1 MPCMEKMEDIEIL
14 YEDDA
19 ITVAVKPATLVSEQT
34 ERGDGFA
41 DLLAARNRGGYV
53 GVIHRLDRGVGGV
66 MVYAREPRVAARLSA
81 AVQAHAFGK
90 EYLAWVHGT
99 PEPRATLRDLLF
111 HDRMKNKTFVVERE
125 RRGVKE
131 AILDYEAVRTV
142 TDESGASKTLASVR
156 LQTGRTHQIRV
167 QFAHRG
173 HPLIGDGKYGARG
186 DRCPIALMSHR
197 LRFPHPVTGEMMT
210 FTCPWA
216 QDEMWSAT

>member
-1 MPCMEKMEDIEIL
+1 MENLEIL

-19 ITVAVKPATLVSEQT
+19 ITVAVKPATMVSEQT

-41 DLLAARNRGGYV
+41 DLLAARNRGGYI

-66 MVYAREPRVAARLSA
+66 MVYAREPRAAARLSA

-131 AILDYEAVRTV
+131 AILDYENLKTRRDASGEARTLV
-142 TDESGASKTLASVR
+142 SVR
-156 LQTGRTHQIRV
+156 LHTGRTHQIRV

-173 HPLIGDGKYGARG
+173 HPLVGDGKYGARG
-186 DRCPIALMSHR
+186 DRCPIALFCHR
-197 LRFPHPVTGEMMT
+197 LQFPHPVSGKMLT
-210 FTCPWA
+210 FSREWERAEEIPS
-216 QDEMWSAT
+216 EE